1 MVWSTPEA
9 QEEALNE
16 KAPDPVQAGWF
27 DKGTAAE
34 AIAGREQVCELC
46 ETTTPH
52 TEYRVWGLPKLL
64 RRKQP
69 KVRAEEP
76 AHWSMCHECQS
87 LYPIDE
93 RAHHSVRSLGLVT
106 GFINR

>member
-1 MVWSTPEA
+1 MS
-9 QEEALNE
+9 E
-16 KAPDPVQAGWF
+16 KVPDPVEAGWF
-27 DKGTAAE
+27 EKGVAAE
-34 AIAGREQVCELC
+34 AIADREQVCELC
-46 ETTTPH
+46 ETTTNH

-69 KVRAEEP
+69 KVKSEEP